1 MDTVYVLHGTTIRRA
16 ENTILVTLDTGK
28 KVRLPVE
35 SVKHLVIPTACQLNS
50 DLLNFLGQ
58 SQVRVSFLDYY
69 GNHQASLESTH
80 SYGSGAV
87 HLAQARVILTPQ
99 KRIGMAKTIMDA
111 ATFNLMQNLKYYQY
125 RGRSMTPAITGMQ
138 VHRHQLMKSET
149 IEQMMGCEGLVR
161 QSYYSAWEM
170 IDPALKIVRRSR
182 RPPADRVN
190 ALMSYG
196 NGLIY
201 SACQQAITQSH
212 LDPTLSFIHAPT
224 QARSSLALDIAE
236 IFKPVIVDRLIFRL
250 TNRGILSSGHFDE
263 QEGICLLSRTGR
275 DELVQQFRGE
285 MDSTPVNGLVGY
297 RAVILREV
305 YRLEAHLL
313 EIEEYQPFVRRA

>member
-1 MDTVYVLHGTTIRRA
+1 MDTVYVLHGTTMRRA

-35 SVKHLVIPTACQLNS
+35 SIKHLVVPVACQLNS

-87 HLAQARVILTPQ
+87 HLAQAQVILTPQ
-99 KRIGMAKTIMDA
+99 KRIVLAKMIMGA
-111 ATFNLMQNLKYYQY
+111 ATFNLLQNLKYYQY
-125 RGRSMTPAITGMQ
+125 RGYSMGSVIGAMQ
-138 VHRHQLMKSET
+138 VHRDQLMKSET
-149 IEQMMGCEGLVR
+149 IEQMMGCEGLMR
-161 QSYYSAWEM
+161 QSYYSAWES
-170 IDPALKIVRRSR
+170 INPGLKIVRRSR

-190 ALMSYG
+190 ALMSFG

-224 QARSSLALDIAE
+224 QARTSLALDMAE
-236 IFKPVIVDRLIFRL
+236 IFKPVIIDRLIFRL
-250 TNRGILSSGHFDE
+250 ANRGILSSVHFDE
-263 QEGICLLSRTGR
+263 QERICLLSRAGR
-275 DELVQQFRGE
+275 DEFVQQFRDD
-285 MDSTPVNGLVGY
+285 MDSTPVGGLVGY